1 MNISHEELHDRIETM
16 DRAVADK
23 QNTLLK
29 WLVATVI
36 AVIGVTM
43 TQIISVSAS
52 LAEVDGTQ
60 ELVLQSLNRFD
71 RSIETIQ
78 VRIQDES
85 REAEED
91 LRSHLDREHA
101 KE

>member
-52 LAEVDGTQ
+52 LAEVAGTQ